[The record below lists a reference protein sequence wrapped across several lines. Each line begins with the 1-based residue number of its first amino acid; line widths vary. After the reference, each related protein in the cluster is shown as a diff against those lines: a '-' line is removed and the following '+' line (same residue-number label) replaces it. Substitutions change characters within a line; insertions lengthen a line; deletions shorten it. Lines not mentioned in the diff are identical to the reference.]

1 MKWASPT
8 SRPSAEFGV
17 SQSMCWWTLGDT
29 AKTRHATPSASII
42 SGPRPSPD
50 GRWVAYTDVPRDVRH
65 VSIVPFPGPA
75 MRVDQNGGGLP
86 VWRREGRGLLLADR
100 QGMTEVMLVFTPN
113 PVVADT
119 RRVIDGSVDLGIV

>member
-1 MKWASPT
+1 M
-8 SRPSAEFGV
+8 
-17 SQSMCWWTLGDT
+17 
-29 AKTRHATPSASII
+29 
-42 SGPRPSPD
+42 
-50 GRWVAYTDVPRDVRH
+50 PRDVRH
-65 VSIVPFPGPA
+65 VSIVPFPGPGPA